1 MAQDVLVSL
10 AVVCAPKVDKHM
22 LKITKQTE
30 STNLV
35 RVKLHGSLTGD
46 YVPEVEKALSENG
59 CNKGNVALDL
69 MNVTFVDR
77 EAMEVLRIAISR
89 RKIAIENIPSY
100 VKRWIEQGVS

>member
-1 MAQDVLVSL
+1 MAHYVLVSL

-59 CNKGNVALDL
+59 RQKSKVALDL

-77 EAMEVLRIAISR
+77 EAMEFLRRAMSR
-89 RKIAIENIPSY
+89 KKIAVENIPSY
-100 VKRWIEQGVS
+100 VTRWIEHGVS